1 MAFEEIFRKVAQQYQ
16 LDWRLMVEQCFRESR
31 FDPLAV
37 GAASDMGLMQ
47 IVPATWD
54 QWAPKLGLFDPFDP
68 ESNITLAGAYLAW
81 IREQLAKVGR
91 LEPYWMLVA
100 YNWGIGNVLR
110 LLQAGGGWQDVPEI
124 RRDYATG
131 IILAAE
137 ANALAEQI
145 APEQA
150 PVHGV

>member
-1 MAFEEIFRKVAQQYQ
+1 MAFEEVFQRVAGEYD
-16 LDWRLMVEQCFRESR
+16 LDWYLMVEQCFRESR

-54 QWAPKLGLFDPFDP
+54 EWAPKVGVFDPFDP
-68 ESNITLAGAYLAW
+68 ESNIAIAGAYLAW
-81 IREQLAKVGR
+81 LREQLTKAGR
-91 LEPYWMLVA
+91 PEPYWLLAA
-100 YNWGIGNVLR
+100 YNWGIGNVLK
-110 LLQAGGGWQDVPEI
+110 LLKNGGSWKDVPDV
-124 RRDYATG
+124 RRDYATS

-145 APEQA
+145 TPGRD
-150 PVHGV
+150 PGHG

>member
-1 MAFEEIFRKVAQQYQ
+1 MAYEDIFQDVAQKYN
-16 LDWRLMVEQCFRESR
+16 LDWRLLVEQCFRESR

-54 QWAPKLGLFDPFDP
+54 EWSAKVGVFDPFDP
-68 ESNITLAGAYLAW
+68 ASNIAVAGAYLAW
-81 IREQLAKVGR
+81 IRDQLAKVGR
-91 LEPYWMLVA
+91 AEPYWMLAA
-100 YNWGIGNVLR
+100 YNWGIANVLK
-110 LLQAGGGWQDVPEI
+110 LLQNKGGWQDIPEQ

-137 ANALAEQI
+137 ANTLAAQI
-145 APEQA
+145 APA
-150 PVHGV
+150 RAVVHG

>member
-1 MAFEEIFRKVAQQYQ
+1 MAYEDIFQQVAQQYG

-37 GAASDMGLMQ
+37 GAASDMGLVQ
-47 IVPATWD
+47 IVPATWNE
-54 QWAPKLGLFDPFDP
+54 WSAKVGVYDPFDP
-68 ESNITLAGAYLAW
+68 ESNITVAGAYLAW
-81 IREQLAKVGR
+81 IKEQLAKVGR
-91 LEPYWMLVA
+91 AEPYWMLVA

-110 LLQAGGGWQDVPEI
+110 LLKEGGKWDDVPEI
-124 RRDYATG
+124 RRNYATG

-145 APEQA
+145 VPDK
-150 PVHGV
+150 PRVHGV

>member
-1 MAFEEIFRKVAQQYQ
+1 MAYEDIFQQVAQKYG

-54 QWAPKLGLFDPFDP
+54 EWAPKVGVYDPFDP
-68 ESNITLAGAYLAW
+68 ESNITVAGAYLAW
-81 IREQLAKVGR
+81 LGEQLAKAGHP
-91 LEPYWMLVA
+91 EPYWVLAA

-110 LLQAGGGWQDVPEI
+110 LFQSGGGWKDVPDV

-145 APEQA
+145 TPGVEL
-150 PVHGV
+150 VHG